1 MESYNVEFK
10 GIDLTVGGYYTEG
23 ERGRM
28 YYDDMSGIPDSSSSF
43 EIEEV
48 FVIDSVVNIVEMF
61 SFGDLET
68 ISEKVIE
75 LIED

>member
-1 MESYNVEFK
+1 MENYNIEFK

-23 ERGRM
+23 EKGDWDNRGTG
-28 YYDDMSGIPDSSSSF
+28 STF

-48 FVIDSVVNIVEMF
+48 FVIDSVVNIIDLF

-68 ISEKVIE
+68 ISEKIIE

>member
-1 MESYNVEFK
+1 MTHYNVEFR

-23 ERGRM
+23 EKGDWDNRPTG
-28 YYDDMSGIPDSSSSF
+28 STF

-61 SFGDLET
+61 SFGDLEV

>member
-1 MESYNVEFK
+1 MENYNVEFK

-23 ERGRM
+23 ERGD
-28 YYDDMSGIPDSSSSF
+28 YDNRGTASTF

>member
-1 MESYNVEFK
+1 MENYNVEFK

-23 ERGRM
+23 EKGDWDNRPTG
-28 YYDDMSGIPDSSSSF
+28 STF

-61 SFGDLET
+61 SFGDLEV

>member
-1 MESYNVEFK
+1 MENYNVEFK
-10 GIDLTVGGYYTEG
+10 GIDLTVGGYYTQG
-23 ERGRM
+23 ERGDWDNRGTG
-28 YYDDMSGIPDSSSSF
+28 STF

-61 SFGDLET
+61 SFGDLEV

>member
-23 ERGRM
+23 ERGD
-28 YYDDMSGIPDSSSSF
+28 YYTPGLGSTF

-48 FVIDSVVNIVEMF
+48 CVIDSVINIVDFF

-68 ISEKVIE
+68 ISERVIE